1 MEAAMRLILPASFL
15 LILML
20 LLTLAPLATA
30 QDDPIPAPSPTP
42 TITLEAPSLN
52 DVAGTPELL
61 RNFDLPIYLSGV
73 GATPL
78 SSNVNIRSGPGLD
91 YAIIGILRQT
101 HSIDVVGYNGYDL
114 GRSCEGDFSATLD
127 MWITVQR
134 NDQRGWIARCTVQ
147 ITGDMSR
154 LLVHPAP

>member
-1 MEAAMRLILPASFL
+1 MRLLLLLAFL
-15 LILML
+15 LVLILIFA
-20 LLTLAPLATA
+20 LAPLATA

-42 TITLEAPSLN
+42 TVTLEAPSLN
-52 DVAGTPELL
+52 SGSATPELL
-61 RNFDLPIYLSGV
+61 ANFDLPIYLSGV

-78 SSNVNIRSGPGLD
+78 TSNVNIRSGPGLD
-91 YAIIGILRQT
+91 YPIIGRLRQT

-127 MWITVQR
+127 MWITVQW
-134 NDQRGWIARCTVQ
+134 NEQRGWIARCTVQ